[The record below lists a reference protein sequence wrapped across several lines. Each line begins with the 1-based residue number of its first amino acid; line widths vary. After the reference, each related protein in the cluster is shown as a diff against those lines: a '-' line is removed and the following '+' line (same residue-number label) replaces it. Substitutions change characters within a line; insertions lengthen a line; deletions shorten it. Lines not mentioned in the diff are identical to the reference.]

1 MPGMILLK
9 PGNRILEETFRSQI
23 MAEEGATREGT
34 DVRLCDF
41 DDVSYRI
48 TVEKDD
54 LDTIKFS
61 M

>member
-1 MPGMILLK
+1 MPGMILLP
-9 PGNRILEETFRSQI
+9 PGNRILEQTFRSQI
-23 MAEEGATREGT
+23 LPEEQQEPT

-41 DDVSYRI
+41 DDVSYHI
-48 TVEKDD
+48 HVDKDD